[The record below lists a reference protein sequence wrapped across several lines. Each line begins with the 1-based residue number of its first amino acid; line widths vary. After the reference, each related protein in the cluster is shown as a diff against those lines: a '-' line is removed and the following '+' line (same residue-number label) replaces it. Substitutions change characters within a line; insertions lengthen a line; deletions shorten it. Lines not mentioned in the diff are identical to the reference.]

1 MVSLLGDKCLEQKHC
16 IACRIGTSA
25 AAWFDPRRA
34 GDNPKVIGSYDQTH
48 FPAKQQHLIRL
59 QEKPWMGLMRTS
71 LQECAAGQ
79 T

>member
-1 MVSLLGDKCLEQKHC
+1 MVSLLGDKCLEQKPR
-16 IACRIGTSA
+16 IASKIGTFA

-34 GDNPKVIGSYDQTH
+34 GDNPKVIGLYDQTH

-59 QEKPWMGLMRTS
+59 QEKPWMGLMKTP
-71 LQECAAGQ
+71 LLECAADQ